1 MRTMK
6 TDYGIL
12 RDRAAE
18 LIVASS
24 ALLDGIGV
32 GFSTKWMGL
41 DDLELLMVRVDEA
54 YKRLDH
60 EWGRLVDQS
69 IEDERRKSA

>member
-1 MRTMK
+1 MRPMK

-18 LIVASS
+18 LIVASA

-32 GFSTKWMGL
+32 GFSTAWMSL
-41 DDLELLMVRVDEA
+41 DDLELRMVRVDEA
-54 YKRLDH
+54 YKKLDH
-60 EWGRLVDQS
+60 EWNRLVEQS